1 LTGVIFYNIDHY
13 SCFHNYFALHREKDE
28 HEKTSHVFF
37 QFSIEGN
44 FEVNA
49 FNTPVET
56 PHPCEVFFF
65 VAWVLLYLKNTLCTI
80 LILQFNVILSIQC
93 IDP

>member
-1 LTGVIFYNIDHY
+1 LTGAISYNIDHY

-56 PHPCEVFFF
+56 SISVRSFF
-65 VAWVLLYLKNTLCTI
+65 VAWVLLYLKI
-80 LILQFNVILSIQC
+80 LYVLY
-93 IDP
+93 

>member
-1 LTGVIFYNIDHY
+1 LTGAISYNIDHY

-56 PHPCEVFFF
+56 SIPVRFFF
-65 VAWVLLYLKNTLCTI
+65 VALLLYLKI
-80 LILQFNVILSIQC
+80 LYVLY
-93 IDP
+93 

>member
-1 LTGVIFYNIDHY
+1 LTGAISYNIDHY
-13 SCFHNYFALHREKDE
+13 SCFHNYFALHRKKDE

-56 PHPCEVFFF
+56 SIPVRFFF
-65 VAWVLLYLKNTLCTI
+65 VAWVLLYLKI
-80 LILQFNVILSIQC
+80 LYVLY
-93 IDP
+93 